1 MFDYLDVPAFVL
13 RTAIFFENF
22 TTYPLLS
29 LFVNDMIQKA
39 FWRGSEVSAR
49 TSLIINFMISFLPL
63 MFAVFYPNIGTILSY
78 AGAISGFFIIYVLP
92 VFAYLRFEADKLKRV
107 K

>member
-1 MFDYLDVPAFVL
+1 MGYVFVCISYVTVGAMGYIGFMSVFFKGYFIHAKEDMIAQNCLNMFDYLDVPAFVL

-39 FWRGSEVSAR
+39 FWRGE
-49 TSLIINFMISFLPL
+49 
-63 MFAVFYPNIGTILSY
+63 
-78 AGAISGFFIIYVLP
+78 
-92 VFAYLRFEADKLKRV
+92 
-107 K
+107 

>member
-1 MFDYLDVPAFVL
+1 MFDYQDVPAFVL

-29 LFVNDMIQKA
+29 LFVNDMVQQA
-39 FWRGSEVSAR
+39 LWHGRQVSA
-49 TSLIINFMISFLPL
+49 TETLCINFVISFLPL
-63 MFAVFYPNIGTILSY
+63 LFAVFYPNIGTILSY

-92 VFAYLRFEADKLKRV
+92 VFAYLCSEAARLRKA
-107 K
+107 

>member
-39 FWRGSEVSAR
+39 FWREGEASA
-49 TSLIINFMISFLPL
+49 SKKQLINFIISFLPL
-63 MFAVFYPNIGTILSY
+63 IFAVFYPNIGTILSY

-107 K
+107 